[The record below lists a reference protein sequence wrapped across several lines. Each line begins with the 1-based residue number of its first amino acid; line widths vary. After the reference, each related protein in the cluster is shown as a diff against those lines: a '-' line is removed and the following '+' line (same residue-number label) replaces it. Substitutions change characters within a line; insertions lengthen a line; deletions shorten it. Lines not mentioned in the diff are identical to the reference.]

1 MTRPARKMKPSGIPW
16 IGDVPADWEVM
27 RLKDVA
33 TLNPQTHI
41 LLNENDRVSFVPME
55 CLRTGNI
62 EKRERLYSEVAAY
75 TPFLENDILVAKVTP
90 CFENKNIAIAQ
101 NLTNKIGFASSEI
114 FIFRQKSINSKFLFY
129 LLLSEYIAAIGVS
142 SMTGTGGLKR
152 VNTNIATCK
161 VPVPPVETQKK
172 IAEFLDEKC
181 AEIDALIAVEEKM
194 IAELKSY
201 KQSVITEAVTRGIPA
216 AANASRPLKDSGI
229 PWLGSVPAHW
239 EVKQI
244 SRISSVV
251 RGASPRPAGDP
262 QYFHG
267 DFIPWITVAEVTKD
281 DGKFI
286 FETETFLT
294 EAGMRS
300 SRVVDSGTLLLSNSG
315 ATLGVPKITKIRGC
329 INDGSL
335 AFLNLTESKEFLF
348 YALKSRTQEL
358 RLQMQGSG
366 QPNLN
371 TQIVKSMYIPV
382 PTRVEQNGIAKYLDK
397 KCLEIDSAISFKK
410 EKITTLQNYKKS
422 IIFEYTIGKKGI

>member
-16 IGDVPADWEVM
+16 IGDVPADWESRRFRRVGRFVKGKLPSNDNSNAEGLPIIGASEM
-27 RLKDVA
+27 NGKPPRMFTTDTSCPQCEKDDVLILWDGANAGFVA
-33 TLNPQTHI
+33 Q
-41 LLNENDRVSFVPME
+41 
-55 CLRTGNI
+55 
-62 EKRERLYSEVAAY
+62 
-75 TPFLENDILVAKVTP
+75 
-90 CFENKNIAIAQ
+90 
-101 NLTNKIGFASSEI
+101 GFAGTLSSTVVKYRCEI
-114 FIFRQKSINSKFLFY
+114 PETCPRYVFY
-129 LLLSEYIAAIGVS
+129 LLKYFETYFRNKVN
-142 SMTGTGGLKR
+142 GTTIPHMNPAFIDDCALLL
-152 VNTNIATCK
+152 
-161 VPVPPVETQKK
+161 PPAETQKK

-201 KQSVITEAVTRGIPA
+201 KQSVITEAVTRGVTA

-294 EAGMRS
+294 EAGMRN
-300 SRVVDSGTLLLSNSG
+300 SRIVNSETLLLSNSG

-329 INDGSL
+329 INDGSV

-348 YALKSRTQEL
+348 YVLKSRTQEL

-371 TQIVKSMYIPV
+371 TQIVKSMYVPV
-382 PTRVEQNGIAKYLDK
+382 PTREEQNEIVNYLDK

-422 IIFEYTIGKKGI
+422 IIFEYTTGKKGI

>member
-16 IGDVPADWEVM
+16 IGDVPTDWESRRF
-27 RLKDVA
+27 RLAGRFVKGKLPSNDNSNAEGLPIIGASEMNGKPPRMFTTDTSCPQCEKDDVLILWDGANAGFVA
-33 TLNPQTHI
+33 Q
-41 LLNENDRVSFVPME
+41 
-55 CLRTGNI
+55 
-62 EKRERLYSEVAAY
+62 
-75 TPFLENDILVAKVTP
+75 
-90 CFENKNIAIAQ
+90 
-101 NLTNKIGFASSEI
+101 GFAGTLSSTVVKYRCEI
-114 FIFRQKSINSKFLFY
+114 PETCPRYVFY
-129 LLLSEYIAAIGVS
+129 LLKYFETYFRNKVN
-142 SMTGTGGLKR
+142 GTTIPHMNPAFIDDCALLL
-152 VNTNIATCK
+152 
-161 VPVPPVETQKK
+161 PPAETQKK

-181 AEIDALIAVEEKM
+181 AEIDALIAIEEKM

-201 KQSVITEAVTRGIPA
+201 KQSVITEAVTRGVPA
-216 AANASRPLKDSGI
+216 AANASRPLKDSDI

-294 EAGMRS
+294 EAGMRN
-300 SRVVDSGTLLLSNSG
+300 SRIVNSETLLLSNSG

-329 INDGSL
+329 INDGSV

-348 YALKSRTQEL
+348 YVLKSRTQEL

-397 KCLEIDSAISFKK
+397 KCLEIDSTILLKQ
-410 EKITTLQNYKKS
+410 EKITSLQNYKKS
-422 IIFEYTIGKKGI
+422 IIFEHVTGKC

>member
-1 MTRPARKMKPSGIPW
+1 MSVFKNFNISIP
-16 IGDVPADWEVM
+16 P
-27 RLKDVA
+27 
-33 TLNPQTHI
+33 T
-41 LLNENDRVSFVPME
+41 
-55 CLRTGNI
+55 
-62 EKRERLYSEVAAY
+62 
-75 TPFLENDILVAKVTP
+75 
-90 CFENKNIAIAQ
+90 
-101 NLTNKIGFASSEI
+101 
-114 FIFRQKSINSKFLFY
+114 
-129 LLLSEYIAAIGVS
+129 
-142 SMTGTGGLKR
+142 
-152 VNTNIATCK
+152 
-161 VPVPPVETQKK
+161 ETQKK

-181 AEIDALIAVEEKM
+181 AEIDALIAIEEKM

-201 KQSVITEAVTRGIPA
+201 KQSVITEAVTRGVPA

-294 EAGMRS
+294 EAGMRN
-300 SRVVDSGTLLLSNSG
+300 SRIVNSETLLLSNSG

-329 INDGSL
+329 INDGSV

-348 YALKSRTQEL
+348 YVLKSRTQEL

-371 TQIVKSMYIPV
+371 TQIVKSMYVPV
-382 PTRVEQNGIAKYLDK
+382 PTREEQNEIVNYLDK
-397 KCLEIDSAISFKK
+397 KCLEIDSTILLKQ
-410 EKITTLQNYKKS
+410 EKTTSLQNYKKS
-422 IIFEYTIGKKGI
+422 IIFEHVTGKC

>member
-16 IGDVPADWEVM
+16 IGDVPADWESRRFRRAGRFVKGKLPSNDNSNAEGLPIIGASEM
-27 RLKDVA
+27 NGKPPRTFTTDSSCPQCEKDDVLILWDGANAGFVA
-33 TLNPQTHI
+33 Q
-41 LLNENDRVSFVPME
+41 
-55 CLRTGNI
+55 
-62 EKRERLYSEVAAY
+62 
-75 TPFLENDILVAKVTP
+75 
-90 CFENKNIAIAQ
+90 
-101 NLTNKIGFASSEI
+101 GFAGTLSSTVVKYRCEI
-114 FIFRQKSINSKFLFY
+114 PETCPRYVFY
-129 LLLSEYIAAIGVS
+129 LLKYFETYFRNKVN
-142 SMTGTGGLKR
+142 GTTIPHMNPAFIDDCALLL
-152 VNTNIATCK
+152 
-161 VPVPPVETQKK
+161 PPAETQKK

-201 KQSVITEAVTRGIPA
+201 KQSVITEAVTRGVTA

-294 EAGMRS
+294 EAGMRN
-300 SRVVDSGTLLLSNSG
+300 SRIVNSETLLLSNSG

-329 INDGSL
+329 INDGSV

-348 YALKSRTQEL
+348 YVLKSRTQEL

-371 TQIVKSMYIPV
+371 TQIVKSMYVPV
-382 PTRVEQNGIAKYLDK
+382 PTREEQNEIVNYLDK
-397 KCLEIDSAISFKK
+397 KCLEIDSTILLKQ
-410 EKITTLQNYKKS
+410 EKTTSLQNYKKS
-422 IIFEYTIGKKGI
+422 IIFEHVTGKC

>member
-1 MTRPARKMKPSGIPW
+1 MTWPARKMKPSGIPW
-16 IGDVPADWEVM
+16 IGDVPADWESRRFRRAGRFVKGKLPSNDNSNAEGLPIIGASEM
-27 RLKDVA
+27 NGKPPRMFTTDSSCPQCEKDDVLILWDGANAGFVA
-33 TLNPQTHI
+33 Q
-41 LLNENDRVSFVPME
+41 
-55 CLRTGNI
+55 
-62 EKRERLYSEVAAY
+62 
-75 TPFLENDILVAKVTP
+75 
-90 CFENKNIAIAQ
+90 
-101 NLTNKIGFASSEI
+101 GFAGTLSSTVVKYRCEI
-114 FIFRQKSINSKFLFY
+114 PESSPRYVFY
-129 LLLSEYIAAIGVS
+129 LLKYFETYFRNKVN
-142 SMTGTGGLKR
+142 GTTIPHMNPAFIDDCALLL
-152 VNTNIATCK
+152 
-161 VPVPPVETQKK
+161 PPTETQKK

-181 AEIDALIAVEEKM
+181 AEIDTLIAVEEKM

-201 KQSVITEAVTRGIPA
+201 KQSVITEAVTRGVPD

-229 PWLGSVPAHW
+229 PWLGSLPAHW

-294 EAGMRS
+294 ESGMRS

-348 YALKSRTQEL
+348 YVLKSRTQEL

-397 KCLEIDSAISFKK
+397 KCLEIDSTILLKQ
-410 EKITTLQNYKKS
+410 EKITSLQNYKKS
-422 IIFEYTIGKKGI
+422 IIFEHVTGKC

>member
-16 IGDVPADWEVM
+16 IGDVPADWESRRFRRAGRFVKGKLPSNDNSNAEGLPIIGASEM
-27 RLKDVA
+27 NGKPPRMFTTDTSCPQCEKDDVLILWDGANAGFVA
-33 TLNPQTHI
+33 Q
-41 LLNENDRVSFVPME
+41 
-55 CLRTGNI
+55 
-62 EKRERLYSEVAAY
+62 
-75 TPFLENDILVAKVTP
+75 
-90 CFENKNIAIAQ
+90 
-101 NLTNKIGFASSEI
+101 GFAGTLSSTVVKYRCEI
-114 FIFRQKSINSKFLFY
+114 PETCPRYVFY
-129 LLLSEYIAAIGVS
+129 LLKYFENYFRNKVN
-142 SMTGTGGLKR
+142 GTTIPHMNPAFIDDCALLL
-152 VNTNIATCK
+152 
-161 VPVPPVETQKK
+161 PPAETQKK

-201 KQSVITEAVTRGIPA
+201 KQSVITEAVTRGVPA
-216 AANASRPLKDSGI
+216 AENAARPLKDSGI

-294 EAGMRS
+294 EAGMRN
-300 SRVVDSGTLLLSNSG
+300 SRIVNSETLLLSNSG

-329 INDGSL
+329 INDGSV
-335 AFLNLTESKEFLF
+335 AFLNLTELKEFLF
-348 YALKSRTQEL
+348 YVLKSRTQEL

-371 TQIVKSMYIPV
+371 TQIVKSMYVPV
-382 PTRVEQNGIAKYLDK
+382 PTREEQNEIVNYLDK

-422 IIFEYTIGKKGI
+422 IIFEYTTGKKGI